1 MIGHGTVKDIVMTRY
16 ERLAK
21 DLKRQICQKVWR
33 SGDKIPSVRA
43 SCSSTGYS
51 ISTVLQSYQLL
62 ESEGWVI
69 SKPQSGYFVSP
80 QIEGLIALQSEPIST
95 VIVQAKISDVN
106 INDLLFDVLQ
116 KNQQPDVIP
125 LGSAFPDP
133 SLFPQQALARNLAS
147 ASRKMPE
154 NAAILNMPPGS
165 ESLRRS
171 IAQRYAQQGLSVSP
185 DDVVITSGAMEALS
199 LSLQAVTKPGDLVVI
214 ESPAFYGAL
223 QAIER
228 LNLKAVE
235 ITTHPTEGVDIA
247 ALDEALTEL
256 PIKACWLMTNF
267 QNPLGYCMSDAKKHK
282 LVNTLQKHNV
292 PMIED
297 DVYGELY
304 FDSEKPK
311 PAKAYDEHNNVMLC
325 GSFSKCLSPGF
336 RLGWV
341 VAGDRSEAIQRL
353 QLMSTLS
360 TSVPIQLGISHYL
373 QYGAYDAHLR
383 KLRRK
388 LEQRKH
394 QMRDVIKANFPA
406 SVRITDPSGG
416 YFFWLEFGNEFD
428 CSVFY
433 DLAVNE
439 QVAIAPG
446 TLFSSQK
453 NYTKHIRINY
463 SYPCEGKVL
472 EAVKRLARCVHT
484 YMS

>member
-1 MIGHGTVKDIVMTRY
+1 MTRY
-16 ERLAK
+16 ELLAK
-21 DLKRQICQKVWR
+21 DLKRQIIQKVWR
-33 SGDKIPSVRA
+33 SGDKIPSVRM
-43 SCSSTGYS
+43 SCKSTGYS

-62 ESEGWVI
+62 ESQGWVVA
-69 SKPQSGYFVSP
+69 KPQSGYFVAP
-80 QIEGLIALQSEPIST
+80 QIEDLIASHSEPVST
-95 VIVQAKISDVN
+95 SIVPAQVSDVN
-106 INDLLFDVLQ
+106 INDLLFDVLK
-116 KNQQPDVIP
+116 KNQQPDLIP

-147 ASRKMPE
+147 ASRNMPG
-154 NAAILNMPPGS
+154 NSAILNMPPGS
-165 ESLRRS
+165 DSLRRS

-185 DDVVITSGAMEALS
+185 DHIVITSGAMEALS
-199 LSLQAVTKPGDLVVI
+199 LSLQAVTEPGDLVAI

-235 ITTHPTEGVDIA
+235 ITTHPTKGVDLS
-247 ALDEALTEL
+247 ALEEALTEL

-267 QNPLGYCMSDAKKHK
+267 QNPLGYCMSEPNKQK
-282 LVNTLQKHNV
+282 LVEILHKHGV
-292 PMIED
+292 AMIED
-297 DVYGELY
+297 DVYAELY
-304 FDSEKPK
+304 FDAEKPK
-311 PAKAYDEHNNVMLC
+311 PTKAYDQHNNVLLC

-388 LEQRKH
+388 LEQRKN
-394 QMRDVIKANFPA
+394 QMHDAIKAYFPA
-406 SVRITDPSGG
+406 SVRITDPGGG
-416 YFFWLEFGNEFD
+416 YFFWLEFDREFD

-433 DLAVNE
+433 EQALNE

-453 NYTKHIRINY
+453 SHTRHIRINY
-463 SYPCEGKVL
+463 SYSCEGKIL
-472 EAVKRLARCVHT
+472 EAIKRLAQLAQK
-484 YMS
+484 MSVL

>member
-1 MIGHGTVKDIVMTRY
+1 MVMTRY

-21 DLKRQICQKVWR
+21 DLKRQITQKVWR

-43 SCSSTGYS
+43 SCKSTGYS

-62 ESEGWVI
+62 ESQGWVVA
-69 SKPQSGYFVSP
+69 KPQSGYFVAP
-80 QIEGLIALQSEPIST
+80 QIEDLIASQSEPVST
-95 VIVQAKISDVN
+95 SVVSPRVRDVN
-106 INDLLFDVLQ
+106 INDLLFDVLK

-133 SLFPQQALARNLAS
+133 SLFPQQTLARNLAS

-154 NAAILNMPPGS
+154 NSAILNMPPGS
-165 ESLRRS
+165 DSLRRT
-171 IAQRYAQQGLSVSP
+171 IAQRYSQQGLSVSP
-185 DDVVITSGAMEALS
+185 EDIVITSGAMEALS
-199 LSLQAVTKPGDLVVI
+199 LSLQAVTKPGDLVAI

-235 ITTHPTEGVDIA
+235 ITTHPTEGIDISS
-247 ALDEALTEL
+247 LDQALTEL

-267 QNPLGYCMSDAKKHK
+267 QNPLGYCMSEPNKQV
-282 LVNTLQKHNV
+282 LVKTLQKHNV

-297 DVYGELY
+297 DVYAELY
-304 FDSEKPK
+304 FDAEKPK
-311 PAKAYDEHNNVMLC
+311 PAKAYDEHHNVMLC

-341 VAGDRSEAIQRL
+341 VAGPRSEAIQRL

-383 KLRRK
+383 KLRRT
-388 LEQRKH
+388 LEQRKN
-394 QMRDVIKANFPA
+394 QMRNAIKKYFPA

-428 CSVFY
+428 CSTFY
-433 DLAVNE
+433 EAALNE

-453 NYTKHIRINY
+453 NHTRHIRVNY
-463 SYPCEGKVL
+463 SYSCEGKVL
-472 EAVKRLARCVHT
+472 EAIKRLAQVA
-484 YMS
+484 YNINIL